1 MKSIFV
7 RTITFVGVFVL
18 ANCSGSIIS
27 HDEDMAAKSAI
38 QFALVAFVQHD
49 APNGFFLLSEN
60 AKKSIPVEKFSE
72 ALSQMHPLQYPLSV
86 TAVEFEPIP
95 GQKGMNIL
103 LHGANGAEQFYYRLM
118 MEGTA
123 GTGYKVAGFFRG
135 NGPYPGSKL
144 KQKLKTTYSTEN

>member
-1 MKSIFV
+1 MKNMFV
-7 RTITFVGVFVL
+7 RTIAIAGISIL

-38 QFALVAFVQHD
+38 QFARVAFVQHD
-49 APNGFFLLSEN
+49 VQNGYFLLSEN
-60 AKKSIPVEKFSE
+60 AKKSIPIEKYSE
-72 ALSQMHPLQYPLSV
+72 VLSQMHPVSYPLSL
-86 TAVEFEPIP
+86 TADEFEPIP

-103 LHGANGAEQFYYRLM
+103 LHGANGAEQFYYRLT

-144 KQKLKTTYSTEN
+144 KQKLKTAYSTEN